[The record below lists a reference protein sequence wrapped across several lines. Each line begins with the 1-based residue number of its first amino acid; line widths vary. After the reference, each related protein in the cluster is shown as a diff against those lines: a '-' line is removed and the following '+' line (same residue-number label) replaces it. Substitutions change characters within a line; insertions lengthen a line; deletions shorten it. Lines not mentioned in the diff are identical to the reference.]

1 MRRRRRRG
9 PIELPHT
16 VDDLCGEGSA
26 RGGSHKAGDVGRS
39 ECDDDGSGVSD
50 KVIKSFAAFI
60 DRKSR
65 AAASAELPPYTTELE
80 RPLDGMLA
88 IGSPWTERLFDGPFY
103 LSPLPQRVPACHVVF
118 VQSLDGNTGA
128 RNPQTLG
135 GGETDKH
142 LIYEGLTRVAADAV
156 LAGSST
162 VRGGRIV
169 FSVWHPQLVRLR
181 QALGQPRH
189 PIQIIATRRGVPI
202 DRELLYN
209 IPELRVVLLTAPGGI
224 EAMREALAERPWI
237 TPIVVETGHTL
248 VDAFEHMRAMGIER
262 ISAVG
267 GRSLAA
273 ELIDAG
279 LVQDLYLTTS
289 PTTGGEPGTSIYP
302 RSLELRTIVR
312 KRGTLHEAG
321 VVFEHSL
328 LAT

>member
-1 MRRRRRRG
+1 VWRESDR
-9 PIELPHT
+9 
-16 VDDLCGEGSA
+16 VQ
-26 RGGSHKAGDVGRS
+26 
-39 ECDDDGSGVSD
+39 CDDCRSVPDNVTGG
-50 KVIKSFAAFI
+50 FAAFI

-65 AAASAELPPYTTELE
+65 EASAAELPPYTTELE
-80 RPLDGMLA
+80 RPLEGMLA
-88 IGSPWTERLFDGPFY
+88 IGTTWTERIFGGSFF
-103 LSPLPQRVPACHVVF
+103 LSPLPQWRPACHLVF

-142 LIYEGLTRVAADAV
+142 VIYEGLTRVSADAV

-162 VRGGRIV
+162 VGGGSLV
-169 FSVWHPQLVRLR
+169 FSVWHPELVRLR

-189 PIQIIATRRGVPI
+189 PVQIVATRRGVPI

-209 IPELRVVLLTAPGGI
+209 IPELRVVLLTAPNGI
-224 EAMREALAERPWI
+224 AAMRGALAGRPWI
-237 TPIVVETGHTL
+237 TPIVVDTGQTL
-248 VDAFEHMRAMGIER
+248 IDAFEQLRAMGVER

-267 GRSLAA
+267 GRGLAA

-289 PTTGGEPGTSIYP
+289 AIAGGEPGTPMYP
-302 RSLELRTIVR
+302 RRLDLRTVVR
-312 KRGTLHEAG
+312 KRGTLHESG

-328 LAT
+328 LPST

>member
-1 MRRRRRRG
+1 M
-9 PIELPHT
+9 HCD
-16 VDDLCGEGSA
+16 VDRSSVRDTLLC
-26 RGGSHKAGDVGRS
+26 RFD
-39 ECDDDGSGVSD
+39 
-50 KVIKSFAAFI
+50 AFI
-60 DRKSR
+60 ARKSR
-65 AAASAELPPYTTELE
+65 AAIAAELPPYNTELE

-88 IGSPWTERLFDGPFY
+88 IGSPCTERLFDGQFF
-103 LSPLPQRVPACHVVF
+103 LSPMPQRLPACHLVF

-142 LIYEGLTRVAADAV
+142 LIYEGLARVSADAV

-162 VRGGRIV
+162 VRGGSLV
-169 FSVWHPQLVRLR
+169 FSVWHPELVRLR
-181 QALGQPRH
+181 QTLGQPRH

-224 EAMREALAERPWI
+224 AVMREALAERPWI
-237 TPIVVETGHTL
+237 TPIVVDIGHTL
-248 VDAFEHMRAMGIER
+248 IAAFEQLRAMGVRR

-267 GRSLAA
+267 GRGLAA

-289 PTTGGEPGTSIYP
+289 PVAGGEPGTPMYP
-302 RSLELRTIVR
+302 RPLELRTVVR
-312 KRGTLHEAG
+312 KRGTLHEAD
-321 VVFEHSL
+321 VVFEHSVL
-328 LAT
+328 LST

>member
-1 MRRRRRRG
+1 MG
-9 PIELPHT
+9 CSP
-16 VDDLCGEGSA
+16 
-26 RGGSHKAGDVGRS
+26 
-39 ECDDDGSGVSD
+39 SGQ
-50 KVIKSFAAFI
+50 
-60 DRKSR
+60 
-65 AAASAELPPYTTELE
+65 
-80 RPLDGMLA
+80 
-88 IGSPWTERLFDGPFY
+88 PWTERLFDGPFY
-103 LSPLPQRVPACHVVF
+103 LSPLPQRLPACHLVF

-142 LIYEGLTRVAADAV
+142 VIYEGLARVSADAV

-162 VRGGRIV
+162 VRGGSLV
-169 FSVWHPQLVRLR
+169 FSVWHPELVRLR

-189 PIQIIATRRGVPI
+189 PVQIIATRRGVPI

-209 IPELRVVLLTAPGGI
+209 IPELRLVLLTAPGGI
-224 EAMREALAERPWI
+224 AAMREALAERPWI
-237 TPIVVETGHTL
+237 TPIVVDAGQTL
-248 VDAFEHMRAMGIER
+248 VAAFEQVRAMGIER

-267 GRSLAA
+267 GRVLAA

-289 PTTGGEPGTSIYP
+289 PITGGEPGTPIYP
-302 RSLELRTIVR
+302 RPLELRTIVR

-328 LAT
+328 LQSI

>member
-1 MRRRRRRG
+1 MF
-9 PIELPHT
+9 
-16 VDDLCGEGSA
+16 
-26 RGGSHKAGDVGRS
+26 
-39 ECDDDGSGVSD
+39 D
-50 KVIKSFAAFI
+50 KVIGGFAAFI

-65 AAASAELPPYTTELE
+65 AAAAAALPPYSTELE

-88 IGSPWTERLFDGPFY
+88 IGSPWTGRLFDGTFY
-103 LSPLPQRVPACHVVF
+103 LSPLPQRLPACHLVF

-128 RNPQTLG
+128 RDPQTLG

-142 LIYEGLTRVAADAV
+142 LIYEGLTRVSADAV

-162 VRGGRIV
+162 VRGGSIV
-169 FSVWHPQLVRLR
+169 FSVWHPELVRLR

-189 PIQIIATRRGVPI
+189 PVQIIATRRGVPI

-224 EAMREALAERPWI
+224 DVMREALAERPWI
-237 TPIVVETGHTL
+237 TPIVVDTGDTL
-248 VDAFEHMRAMGIER
+248 VDAFEQMRAMGIQR

-267 GRSLAA
+267 GRVLAA

-279 LVQDLYLTTS
+279 LVQDLYLTRS
-289 PTTGGEPGTSIYP
+289 PITGGESGTPFYP
-302 RSLELRTIVR
+302 RPLELRTIVR
-312 KRGTLHEAG
+312 KRGTLREAG

-328 LAT
+328 LRSI